1 MSVNSHF
8 LNLDTDVTL
17 SSNSDTIIPS
27 QKAIKTYADNKLIFF
42 GTSTT
47 AKATVQKEVSIP
59 SITSLETGTIIVVQP
74 TITSTVANSTIKL
87 NNFDAYPMLYNNAA
101 ITTDTDSVVW
111 NANYPCMWVFD
122 GSNWRLVA
130 KGLDSNSTYNMDY
143 LNDQGPIKIGGT
155 STDTQALSR
164 YSLVMQ
170 LPDMSWQ
177 KITNTTEAYST
188 GTSKTV
194 NTNGFLLPTIKYYNT
209 TTIVVGGGTAASRT
223 IRPYSP
229 NVDLRY
235 STNCGDTPGWTL
247 GDYIY
252 LVGTIS
258 NGLFYLD
265 TTTWWTN
272 TLPSTND
279 GKYYIRVGVVV
290 SDYSCS
296 LLLEHPVYYH
306 NGTSLLE
313 YKVADNKQ
321 DVITDLA
328 TIRSGA
334 SAGSTAL
341 QPDVAASTYL
351 PLAGGTMT
359 GAIQWKDSNN
369 RVCALQLT
377 TDGNKNLDFGWDWA
391 TNAGAGCALRSTSHS
406 ESGYFYFFAR
416 NGSNTTQLRGTPAGS
431 LQWGGSE
438 VLRVNKIDGTTI
450 KANSSNVIYVD
461 QSALTDKQDTII
473 GGASSITSTD
483 LTASRALQSDANGKV
498 SVSSVTST
506 ELGYLSG
513 VTSAIQTQI
522 DSKLS
527 TSTAESTYLPLTGG
541 TLEKANTTTLLSLGD
556 GSAQKNLRI
565 GNITLI
571 GFAGTTGFTIA
582 TKGSENGNRIL
593 MLPSSGRITRIYDN
607 VQHDVIWSTQK
618 GAANGVATLDANT
631 KVPIAQLPMDSTLST
646 SSTNPVENQAVTTSL
661 NSKVEYAMV
670 IKEW

>member
-1 MSVNSHF
+1 MGINSRF

-17 SSNSDTIIPS
+17 SSNSDEIIPS

-59 SITSLETGTIIVVQP
+59 SITELVTGTVIIVQP
-74 TITSTVANSTIKL
+74 TVTSTVANSTLKL
-87 NNFDAYPMLYNNAA
+87 NNFTAYPMLYNGSA
-101 ITTDTDSVVW
+101 ITTDSDSVVW
-111 NANYPCMWVFD
+111 NANFPSIFVFD
-122 GSNWRLVA
+122 GSNWRFVA
-130 KGLDSNSTYNMDY
+130 HGVDTNSTYNMDY
-143 LNDQGPIKIGGT
+143 LNDQGPVKIGGT

-170 LPDMSWQ
+170 LPDMTWQ

-223 IRPYSP
+223 IRPYAA

-334 SAGSTAL
+334 SAGATAL

-359 GAIQWKDSNN
+359 GDINWTGADSK
-369 RVCALQLT
+369 VIGLQLNNNGT
-377 TDGNKNLDFGWDWA
+377 NMDGGWNWSSG
-391 TNAGAGCALRSTSHS
+391 AGAGFALRSTSFATTA
-406 ESGYFYFFAR
+406 EKGAFVFFAR
-416 NGSNTTQLRGTPAGS
+416 NGTSDANTKRLKGLSSGS
-431 LQWGGSE
+431 LTWDNKE
-438 VLRVNKIDGTTI
+438 VLTTGKVDGTTI
-450 KANSSNVIYVD
+450 KANSSNVISVNQD
-461 QSALTDKQDTII
+461 ALNFIPKNYS
-473 GGASSITSTD
+473 GSVSNGAETTPIDPVIYGPSYRFNAIPVKIPVSFFTD
-483 LTASRALQSDANGKV
+483 L
-498 SVSSVTST
+498 
-506 ELGYLSG
+506 E
-513 VTSAIQTQI
+513 QT
-522 DSKLS
+522 
-527 TSTAESTYLPLTGG
+527 
-541 TLEKANTTTLLSLGD
+541 
-556 GSAQKNLRI
+556 
-565 GNITLI
+565 
-571 GFAGTTGFTIA
+571 
-582 TKGSENGNRIL
+582 IL
-593 MLPSSGRITRIYDN
+593 KC
-607 VQHDVIWSTQK
+607 VQNH
-618 GAANGVATLDANT
+618 
-631 KVPIAQLPMDSTLST
+631 
-646 SSTNPVENQAVTTSL
+646 
-661 NSKVEYAMV
+661 
-670 IKEW
+670 